1 MDLYQLIDASQ
12 EPILKTHDWIQEAMK
27 KGAGL
32 PHALNLATV
41 TPAGQPS
48 SRMVLLKRLSD
59 EGLVFFTDYEGKK
72 GQEINNNNKAA
83 MNFWWAKT
91 DKQIRVEGTCTKVSI
106 EESNDY
112 FNSRP
117 RGSKI
122 SASASRQSEVLDSY
136 ESLLQKAKKIGVDNE
151 GKDIVRPSRW
161 GGFILK
167 PHLFEFWINQESRLH
182 TRELFVLNEEK
193 EWKTSLLSP

>member
-12 EPILKTHDWIQEAMK
+12 EPILKTHDWIQEAK
-27 KGAGL
+27 EEGAGL

-41 TPAGQPS
+41 SQEGQPS

-72 GQEINNNNKAA
+72 GQEILNNNRVA

-91 DKQIRVEGTCTKVSI
+91 DKQIRIEGICSKVSK
-106 EESNDY
+106 EESDEY
-112 FNSRP
+112 FSTRP
-117 RGSKI
+117 RGSQI
-122 SASASRQSEVLDSY
+122 SASASEQSRTLDSY
-136 ESLLQKAKKIGVDNE
+136 KSLLNKAKHIELHNE
-151 GKDIVRPSRW
+151 GKDIRRPDRW

-167 PHLFEFWINQESRLH
+167 PNLFEFWVNKENRLH
-182 TRELFVLNEEK
+182 TRDLFILCDV
-193 EWKTSLLSP
+193 EWKHSLLSP

>member
-12 EPILKTHDWIQEAMK
+12 EPILKTHDWIQEAK
-27 KGAGL
+27 ESGAGL

-41 TPAGQPS
+41 SQEGQPS

-72 GQEINNNNKAA
+72 GQEILNNNRVA

-91 DKQIRVEGTCTKVSI
+91 DKQIRIEGICSKVSK
-106 EESNDY
+106 EESDEY
-112 FNSRP
+112 FSTRP
-117 RGSKI
+117 RGSQI
-122 SASASRQSEVLDSY
+122 SASASEQSRTLDSY
-136 ESLLQKAKKIGVDNE
+136 KSLLNKAKHIELQNE
-151 GKDIVRPSRW
+151 GKDIRRPDRW

-167 PHLFEFWINQESRLH
+167 PNLFEFWVNKENRLH
-182 TRELFVLNEEK
+182 TRDLFILCDV
-193 EWKTSLLSP
+193 EWKHSLLSP